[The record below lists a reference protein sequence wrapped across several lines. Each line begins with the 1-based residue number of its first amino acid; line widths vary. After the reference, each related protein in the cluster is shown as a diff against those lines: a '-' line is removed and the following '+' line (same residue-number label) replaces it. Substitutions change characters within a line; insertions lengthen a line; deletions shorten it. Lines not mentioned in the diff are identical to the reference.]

1 MRHKRRKISERAE
14 KPAFIDYPF
23 DCELPIHVKSVDVQ
37 DRYPEHAHSFCQI
50 VYVARGKGQL
60 LLSDGAFPARDG
72 ELFFIPAGQ
81 THTFRPLADSQQ
93 RNLRLVN
100 CIFEQK
106 LLRFAENDHPL
117 FGELGELTSAFL
129 SLDRCLCVRDRSRE
143 LGRALHALQLNLNH
157 KPTGYRYKLFVI
169 LIDLLERI
177 HSAAGLSNPDRPIP
191 FSDPSDDPVRRT
203 VDHLTLCYKS
213 PLTFEEIAAQVS
225 ISPRHLQR
233 KFKAET
239 GLTFIRMLQEIR
251 IRQSCELLQNTD
263 WSVQEVAREVGIED
277 MKYFYRLFR
286 EKCGMTPSEFRSG
299 QGS

>member
-1 MRHKRRKISERAE
+1 LERAE
-14 KPAFIDYPF
+14 KNVFIDYPF
-23 DCELPIHVKSVDVQ
+23 DRELPIHMKSVDVR

-60 LLSDGAFPARDG
+60 LLNEDTLPARDG
-72 ELFFIPAGQ
+72 DLFFIPAGQ
-81 THTFRPLADSQQ
+81 AHAFRPSADAQQ
-93 RNLRLVN
+93 RHLRLIS
-100 CIFEQK
+100 CIFEQR
-106 LLRFAENDHPL
+106 LLCFAENDHPL

-177 HSAAGLSNPDRPIP
+177 HSAAGLSDPDRPIP
-191 FSDPSDDPVRRT
+191 SSDPPDDPVRWT
-203 VDHLTLCYKS
+203 VDHLTVCYKT
-213 PLTFEEIAAQVS
+213 PLPFEEIAGKVS

-286 EKCGMTPSEFRSG
+286 EKCGMTPSEFRGEQQS
-299 QGS
+299 